1 MSSIQCVSM
10 LKSLFKSDNFD
21 EIIELKAAPFIFKVK
36 MALLLPLPAEIV
48 VVVAVIDGIVVFFC
62 INVLG
67 IMTGRRLKSKEVG
80 ELFNDKEKCHS
91 IRFEVFV
98 KEQNCSPEGEIDE
111 SQGIGTRLLEEIEKF
126 GYNELKI
133 SNFILHAQ
141 FDKKDWYEQRG
152 YKISLSSKYSNY
164 NDNNY
169 EIFYEENIPHVR
181 MEKQF
186 TNLQYEKSIQTH
198 TSMKE
203 NEGYIKLYEDSIE
216 LTKDQIHFVDIPGH
230 EKLRFKFTD
239 FIPITHGIVFCID
252 SSTFTRNIR
261 SNAEYLYDI
270 FSNKD
275 VNKFKIRTLI
285 ICNKSDLI
293 TALPPERVKT
303 LLENE
308 ITRTAALDHQ
318 GSSSMEDVDEMEFLG
333 YETEDFKFEHLEND
347 VEFKKCSVENNEI
360 SEIKYWISDY

>member
-1 MSSIQCVSM
+1 
-10 LKSLFKSDNFD
+10 
-21 EIIELKAAPFIFKVK
+21 
-36 MALLLPLPAEIV
+36 
-48 VVVAVIDGIVVFFC
+48 
-62 INVLG
+62 
-67 IMTGRRLKSKEVG
+67 
-80 ELFNDKEKCHS
+80 KEKCHS

-111 SQGIGTRLLEEIEKF
+111 YDTDPNLKRKCKIGRLSVIKQYRSQGIGTRLLEEIEKF

>member
-1 MSSIQCVSM
+1 MDKNDDDIKIIPV
-10 LKSLFKSDNFD
+10 KDFK
-21 EIIELKAAPFIFKVK
+21 
-36 MALLLPLPAEIV
+36 
-48 VVVAVIDGIVVFFC
+48 
-62 INVLG
+62 
-67 IMTGRRLKSKEVG
+67 
-80 ELFNDKEKCHS
+80 DKEKCHS

-111 SQGIGTRLLEEIEKF
+111 YDTDPNLKRKCKIGRLSVIKQYRSQGIGTRLLEEIEKF

-152 YKISLSSKYSNY
+152 YKISLSSKYSNC

-318 GSSSMEDVDEMEFLG
+318 GSPSMEDVDEMEFLG

-360 SEIKYWISDY
+360 SEIKYWISDVYNGN